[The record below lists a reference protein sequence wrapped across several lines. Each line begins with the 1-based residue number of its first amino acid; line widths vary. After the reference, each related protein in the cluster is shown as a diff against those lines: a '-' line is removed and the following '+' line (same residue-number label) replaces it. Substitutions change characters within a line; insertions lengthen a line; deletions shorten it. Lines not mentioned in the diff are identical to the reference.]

1 MNSKSIKMTRFLLL
15 LSIIVLS
22 SCSVLKQYSIEG
34 FTIEKNTVYY
44 NGAAMAE
51 LSAIEYALDD
61 GKLVKEL
68 TFNLLHGKDNDK
80 INNLI
85 AFLNTRY
92 EGYEF
97 EINIPMEGY
106 KFEE

>member
-1 MNSKSIKMTRFLLL
+1 MKRLILFLSL
-15 LSIIVLS
+15 IVLS
-22 SCSVLKQYSIEG
+22 SCSVLKQYSTEG
-34 FTIEKNTVYY
+34 FTTEENTVYY
-44 NGAAMAE
+44 NGKAMAE

-68 TFNLLHGKDNDK
+68 TFNLLHGEDNGK

-92 EGYEF
+92 IGYEF

-106 KFEE
+106 KFEQ

>member
-1 MNSKSIKMTRFLLL
+1 MIRLFIL
-15 LSIIVLS
+15 LSLVALS
-22 SCSVLKQYSIEG
+22 SCSVLKEYSTEG
-34 FTIEKNTVYY
+34 FTIERNTVFFK
-44 NGAAMAE
+44 GKAMAE

-68 TFNLLHGKDNDK
+68 TFNLLHGDYNDK

-85 AFLNTRY
+85 AFLNARY
-92 EGYEF
+92 VGYEF

>member
-1 MNSKSIKMTRFLLL
+1 MIRLFIPLLL
-15 LSIIVLS
+15 IGLS
-22 SCSVLKQYSIEG
+22 SCSILKKYSTEG
-34 FTIEKNTVYY
+34 FTIERNTVFYI
-44 NGAAMAE
+44 GKAMAE

-68 TFNLLHGKDNDK
+68 TFNLLHGEDNDK

-92 EGYEF
+92 VGYEF
-97 EINIPMEGY
+97 EINIPMERY

>member
-1 MNSKSIKMTRFLLL
+1 MTRLFLLL
-15 LSIIVLS
+15 SLVALS

-34 FTIEKNTVYY
+34 FTINQNVVLY
-44 NGAAMAE
+44 NGAEMAE

-68 TFNLLHGKDNDK
+68 SFNLLHGKDNDK

-92 EGYEF
+92 IGYEF
-97 EINIPMEGY
+97 EINIPIAEY
-106 KFEE
+106 EFEN